1 MSIVELIKKHTPGLV
16 PFLMGVRNGT
26 FKTMDKWP
34 QRKLIKANQRFYK
47 KVNGY
52 DFDINNPVL
61 FTEKIQWYKF
71 FYERSDFSS
80 ITDKVMFKDYIRK
93 RLGGEEYVVPM
104 YRAWDNIRSL
114 KEDWNKEGV
123 LPEKFVLKANLQGNG
138 KNIKVI
144 TNKSAVSFASIK
156 GELSSWLK
164 VENTLMNSCDRKFYM
179 SKPMILAEKFLVDD
193 FGELR
198 DYKFFCFD
206 GNPAFFKVD
215 YDRFNQHHANYYNSK
230 QELLDVIENV
240 CPPDPNTEIVLPDTV
255 NKMFEIASEL
265 SKGFPFI
272 RVDFYSVFGKI
283 YLSEMTF
290 NPGGGFNFYDPIAF
304 NKTMGDMFILPK

>member
-93 RLGGEEYVVPM
+93 RLVGEEYVVPM

-114 KEDWNKEGV
+114 EEDWNKEGV

-138 KNIKVI
+138 KNIKV
-144 TNKSAVSFASIK
+144 
-156 GELSSWLK
+156 L
-164 VENTLMNSCDRKFYM
+164 
-179 SKPMILAEKFLVDD
+179 
-193 FGELR
+193 
-198 DYKFFCFD
+198 
-206 GNPAFFKVD
+206 
-215 YDRFNQHHANYYNSK
+215 
-230 QELLDVIENV
+230 
-240 CPPDPNTEIVLPDTV
+240 
-255 NKMFEIASEL
+255 
-265 SKGFPFI
+265 
-272 RVDFYSVFGKI
+272 
-283 YLSEMTF
+283 
-290 NPGGGFNFYDPIAF
+290 
-304 NKTMGDMFILPK
+304 